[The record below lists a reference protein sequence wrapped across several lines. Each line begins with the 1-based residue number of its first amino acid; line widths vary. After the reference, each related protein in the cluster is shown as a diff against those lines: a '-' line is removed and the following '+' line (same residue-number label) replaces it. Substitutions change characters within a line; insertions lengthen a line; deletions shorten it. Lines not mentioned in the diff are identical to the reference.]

1 MSRFITM
8 NLDFHILDENELAR
22 YDDESWEEIMNEIY
36 ELEYDN
42 MTIERD
48 HKQYYLGTYSTIFDN
63 MSKRFEFIFET
74 SIQPT
79 TFFRFPI
86 YYIKDYLYEY
96 GISYHVRNA
105 ILIDVFQLYKI
116 SSVPSSIYTVIVKTH
131 WIRLIQRTWKRIY
144 RERQYRIKQRK
155 TIPVQSYFA
164 IYGRYPIGL
173 NVLPTLQGMIRTR

>member
-74 SIQPT
+74 SMNRLLS
-79 TFFRFPI
+79 FDFPSI
-86 YYIKDYLYEY
+86 
-96 GISYHVRNA
+96 
-105 ILIDVFQLYKI
+105 ILKI
-116 SSVPSSIYTVIVKTH
+116 ICMSTAFLT
-131 WIRLIQRTWKRIY
+131 
-144 RERQYRIKQRK
+144 
-155 TIPVQSYFA
+155 
-164 IYGRYPIGL
+164 
-173 NVLPTLQGMIRTR
+173 M